1 MRSRAPIYLLL
12 GLTLVACEKI
22 GSGGSTSASSPDSVT
37 VLNGQLAQARA
48 VSAQQD
54 SLMQGFQQTT
64 QLLADMDKEL
74 SKVKGLQSHVPLDV
88 KGENSGDPQ
97 AAYRASLLGKVQEVT
112 ALLNKSRS
120 RVAALGDK
128 NKNLSSQVADYQ
140 ATITNLQ
147 AMLEQNKLDLA
158 ALNVRVDSLT
168 TANTGLAS
176 ANAAIADTVTDLRKA
191 ANTVY
196 YVVGTKDDLKARGII
211 VEEGSKFLFFGHK
224 ALVPAQARCLRVHG
238 DQQVGRHADRAAHH
252 RQAVQGGVAPGSVAH
267 RAGAGIR
274 RQAHRRPAHFAAG
287 RVLGSVEVPDHRR
300 RRVAPSRNTM

>member
-1 MRSRAPIYLLL
+1 MSRAPIYLLL

-22 GSGGSTSASSPDSVT
+22 GSGGSTSAAAPDSVT
-37 VLNGQLAQARA
+37 VLTTQLAQARA

-88 KGENSGDPQ
+88 KGENSGDTQ

-112 ALLNKSRS
+112 SLLNKSRA
-120 RVAALGDK
+120 RVAALTEK
-128 NKNLSSQVADYQ
+128 NKGLGTQVADYQ

-147 AMLEQNKLDLA
+147 SMLEQNKLDLA
-158 ALNVRVDSLT
+158 ALNMRVDSLT
-168 TANTGLAS
+168 TANTSLAS
-176 ANAAIADTVTDLRKA
+176 TNAAIVDTVTDLRKA

-196 YVVGTKDDLKARGII
+196 YVVGTKDDLKAKGII

-224 ALVPAQARCLRVHG
+224 ALVPARKLDASEFTAINKWDDTPIALHITDKPYKVVSRQDPSLIEQAQGADGKPTG
-238 DQQVGRHADRAAHH
+238 DLHISQPAEFWGPSKYLIIVE
-252 RQAVQGGVAPGSVAH
+252 
-267 RAGAGIR
+267 GA
-274 RQAHRRPAHFAAG
+274 
-287 RVLGSVEVPDHRR
+287 
-300 RRVAPSRNTM
+300 

>member
-1 MRSRAPIYLLL
+1 MMPRVPIYLLL

-22 GSGGSTSASSPDSVT
+22 GSGGSTSASAPDSVT
-37 VLNGQLAQARA
+37 VLSGQLAQARA

-112 ALLNKSRS
+112 ALLNKSRA
-120 RVAALGDK
+120 RVAAMSDK
-128 NKNLSSQVADYQ
+128 NKTLGGQVTDYE

-147 AMLEQNKLDLA
+147 AMLEQNKADLA
-158 ALNVRVDSLT
+158 SLNMRVDSLT
-168 TANTGLAS
+168 TANTSLS
-176 ANAAIADTVTDLRKA
+176 SSNAAIADTVTDLRKA

-224 ALVPAQARCLRVHG
+224 ALVPARKLDASAFTAINKG
-238 DQQVGRHADRAAHH
+238 DLHISQPAEFWGPSKYLIIVE
-252 RQAVQGGVAPGSVAH
+252 
-267 RAGAGIR
+267 GA
-274 RQAHRRPAHFAAG
+274 
-287 RVLGSVEVPDHRR
+287 
-300 RRVAPSRNTM
+300 

>member
-1 MRSRAPIYLLL
+1 MPRVPIYLLL

-22 GSGGSTSASSPDSVT
+22 GSGGSTSAAAPDSVA
-37 VLNGQLAQARA
+37 VLSGQLAQARA

-74 SKVKGLQSHVPLDV
+74 SKVKGLQSHVPLNV

-112 ALLNKSRS
+112 VLLNKSRA
-120 RVAALGDK
+120 RVAAMGDK
-128 NKNLSSQVADYQ
+128 NKTLGGQVTDYE

-147 AMLEQNKLDLA
+147 AMLEQNKADLA
-158 ALNVRVDSLT
+158 SLNIRVDSLT
-168 TANTGLAS
+168 TANTSLAS
-176 ANAAIADTVTDLRKA
+176 SNAAIADTVTDLRKT

-224 ALVPAQARCLRVHG
+224 ALVPARKLDASAFTAINKWDDTPIALHVTDKPYKVVSRQDPSLIEQAQGSDGKPTG
-238 DQQVGRHADRAAHH
+238 DLHISQPAEFWGPSKYLIIVE
-252 RQAVQGGVAPGSVAH
+252 
-267 RAGAGIR
+267 GA
-274 RQAHRRPAHFAAG
+274 
-287 RVLGSVEVPDHRR
+287 
-300 RRVAPSRNTM
+300 